1 MRWVWGVLGSSLVL
15 AGCVAAQ
22 ELFGRAEDVVPD
34 EVDRI
39 YARGLS
45 FLQRQLLSG
54 RMERDPYATQ
64 PGVVGLAV
72 VAMLA
77 RGEDPNSGP
86 YSAAIRR
93 GLEMIYQNTNPANG
107 YIGGSMY
114 NHGFATLA
122 LAEAYGAVDDPRL
135 GPTLRRAVDLIL
147 QSQARNPRGA
157 WRYSPES
164 TDADTTVS
172 GAQLV
177 ALLAARNAGL
187 AVPDEAIRKGLQFF
201 TQCRTPEG
209 GIGYTDARGP
219 NNVRSAIGVLVF
231 ALAREK
237 NSPTYQAALAFL
249 AQDPYREHGYPFY
262 YHYYAAQALFH
273 ADLELW
279 RAWNQRMVQYFGAA
293 QNPDGSWDGAHGQM
307 FSTAATLLTLALN
320 YRLLPIYER

>member
-1 MRWVWGVLGSSLVL
+1 MRGAWWVVICGWL
-15 AGCVAAQ
+15 AVGTVQAQ
-22 ELFGRAEDVVPD
+22 ELFGRAEEVVS
-34 EVDRI
+34 EELDRI
-39 YARGLS
+39 YVRGLS
-45 FLQRQLLSG
+45 FLQRQLTSG
-54 RMERDPYATQ
+54 RLERDPYASQ
-64 PGVVGLAV
+64 PGVVALAV

-77 RGEDPNSGP
+77 RGDDPNSGP
-86 YSAAIRR
+86 YSVGVRR
-93 GLEMIYQNTNPANG
+93 GLDMIFQNMNPANG
-107 YIGGSMY
+107 YIGNSMY

-135 GPTLRRAVDLIL
+135 GPALQRAVDLIL
-147 QSQARNPRGA
+147 RSQARNPRGA
-157 WRYSPES
+157 WRYSPDS
-164 TDADTTVS
+164 VDADTTVS

-187 AVPDEAIRKGLQFF
+187 AVPEEAIRRGLQFF

-209 GIGYTDARGP
+209 GIGYTDGRGP
-219 NNVRSAIGVLVF
+219 NNVRSAIAVLVF

-237 NSPTYQAALAFL
+237 NSATHQAALAYL

-273 ADLELW
+273 ADVNLW
-279 RAWNQRMVQYFGAA
+279 RAWNARMIQYFGAV